1 MAKQTTPK
9 PPKSPGSGNGRKKN
23 GNSKT
28 VIRTALVSKIE
39 ELVRTSELDMMLQ
52 RRNLGLE
59 PKGDMKD
66 FIRDLIKNLK
76 RVKR

>member
-1 MAKQTTPK
+1 MAKPTVPK
-9 PPKSPGSGNGRKKN
+9 PPKSPGSGRKKN

>member
-1 MAKQTTPK
+1 MAKPRAPK
-9 PPKSPGSGNGRKKN
+9 PPKSPQGGSKKKN
-23 GNSKT
+23 GTSKT
-28 VIRTALVSKIE
+28 VIKTALASKIE